1 MLFLELV
8 PRCRCLLR
16 QQIINL
22 FPWLQNAWIFGRG
35 PEIIFLDLI
44 LRIAHCVGRNLQLE
58 DLRVKSRDTEC
69 PWTCRLSPRLSGPP
83 FQSRSGPLQG
93 LPCGWLSHLCVVG
106 STRVF
111 LGVMQ
116 GPGIGL
122 GAAGT
127 MASEAQGRPPLGWL
141 RRLLLARRAALPTP
155 LTVSFS
161 HRARARAMLREP

>member
-1 MLFLELV
+1 MS
-8 PRCRCLLR
+8 
-16 QQIINL
+16 
-22 FPWLQNAWIFGRG
+22 
-35 PEIIFLDLI
+35 LDL
-44 LRIAHCVGRNLQLE
+44 
-58 DLRVKSRDTEC
+58 S
-69 PWTCRLSPRLSGPP
+69 PLSPFSGPP
-83 FQSRSGPLQG
+83 FQPRSGQLQG
-93 LPCGWLSHLCVVG
+93 LPCGWLSHLCVVVR

-127 MASEAQGRPPLGWL
+127 MASEAQGHPPLGWL